1 MFSFELCNA
10 FIIIHDRLGFEKFT
24 TVEAKKMVLTRMLRL
39 QHIFKGTIDLTQNGT
54 KEISNFLAQFMSLHN
69 AH

>member
-10 FIIIHDRLGFEKFT
+10 FIIIDDRLGFEKFT

-39 QHIFKGTIDLTQNGT
+39 QHIFKGTIDLTQNG
-54 KEISNFLAQFMSLHN
+54 AQ
-69 AH
+69 